1 MKQTKPLKDNPLE
14 NKCAFTRRGKMLIN
28 VSCVYLHNEGTQVR
42 QGEEAWEFQEG
53 LQYENILC

>member
-14 NKCAFTRRGKMLIN
+14 NKCAFTRREKISID
-28 VSCVYLHNEGTQVR
+28 VSCVYLRNEGRQAR

-53 LQYENILC
+53 LQ